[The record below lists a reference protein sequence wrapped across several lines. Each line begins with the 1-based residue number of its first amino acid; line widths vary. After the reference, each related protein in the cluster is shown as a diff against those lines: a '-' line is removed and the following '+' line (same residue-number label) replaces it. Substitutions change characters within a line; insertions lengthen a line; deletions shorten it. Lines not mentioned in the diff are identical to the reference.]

1 MASSGDVGKKISQLH
16 QELANTYKKKIR
28 FCLGMGSGVRAERDV
43 TQEGCREQTCLTKGD
58 GGG

>member
-1 MASSGDVGKKISQLH
+1 MVSSGDVGKKIPQLH
-16 QELANTYKKKIR
+16 QELVNTYKKKIR

-43 TQEGCREQTCLTKGD
+43 MQEGCREQTCLTKGD

>member
-1 MASSGDVGKKISQLH
+1 
-16 QELANTYKKKIR
+16 
-28 FCLGMGSGVRAERDV
+28 MGSGVRAERDV